1 MAAHGSYGIAA
12 RSPSAICCATDACLI
27 ACRLS
32 RHATAEAQYACR
44 LHPRWLAVRTHG
56 ARVSRSC
63 WSHNASKLCCRMTA
77 RRALKAQPGSMEPV
91 ALALHAHTL
100 SSWQSSGHLDLSTLA
115 VHRRHWD
122 EAMVLAVGYG
132 YEQAT
137 KHRVPPPSFPEC
149 TEAQEYIP
157 YSPVRPCPLA
167 ACSV

>member
-1 MAAHGSYGIAA
+1 MMAAHGSYDTAA
-12 RSPSAICCATDACLI
+12 RLPSAVCCATDACLI
-27 ACRLS
+27 ACQLS
-32 RHATAEAQYACR
+32 QHAMAEAHCACR

-63 WSHNASKLCCRMTA
+63 RDASKLCCHMTA
-77 RRALKAQPGSMEPV
+77 RRALKAQPGSVEPV

-157 YSPVRPCPLA
+157 YSQVRPCRLEA
-167 ACSV
+167 RSV